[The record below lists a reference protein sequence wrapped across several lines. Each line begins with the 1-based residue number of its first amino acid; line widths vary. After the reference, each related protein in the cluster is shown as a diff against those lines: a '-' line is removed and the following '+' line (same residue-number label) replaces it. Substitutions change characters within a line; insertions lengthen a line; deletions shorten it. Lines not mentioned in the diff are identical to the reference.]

1 MSEDVQR
8 LHWRMKVPDDAAS
21 YGVCGDAK
29 TEVSLSWRHEGKE
42 RWNEGKN
49 LINLVVTKNFRLVLI
64 LICIIKLLGLI
75 YKKGAY
81 EFLLSLA
88 SCIKSNAM
96 LLSNN
101 SLI

>member
-29 TEVSLSWRHEGKE
+29 TEVSLSWRHEDKE

-64 LICIIKLLGLI
+64 LICIIKLTRINLP
-75 YKKGAY
+75 KG
-81 EFLLSLA
+81 S
-88 SCIKSNAM
+88 I
-96 LLSNN
+96 
-101 SLI
+101 